1 MSKEIIQIKQI
12 DEGGENPKT
21 KLPEKPLWELTFD
34 DYSTRILGKPK
45 MEEYISKAYDN
56 TAHHFQRHITILKD
70 DRRIIQWSVIFCN
83 YQNVLLSSAE
93 LCNKLMLGH
102 QRKDEEQYKEL
113 DDSLAKKYAPQNEVL
128 FHPVKSEPYPFLQ
141 QARDELDLLRS
152 KAIEDAKNEEEN
164 QDIYEQE
171 IINAHKNTRTHKK
184 KRISKRIEN

>member
-1 MSKEIIQIKQI
+1 MSKEVIQIKQI

-70 DRRIIQWSVIFCN
+70 DRRVIQWSVIFCD

-93 LCNKLMLGH
+93 LCNKIMLGH

-113 DDSLAKKYAPQNEVL
+113 DNSLAKKYAPQNEAL
-128 FHPVKSEPYPFLQ
+128 FHPPKTDPYPFLQ
-141 QARDELDLLRS
+141 QARDELDLLRN

-164 QDIYEQE
+164 QDILTGNY
-171 IINAHKNTRTHKK
+171 
-184 KRISKRIEN
+184 